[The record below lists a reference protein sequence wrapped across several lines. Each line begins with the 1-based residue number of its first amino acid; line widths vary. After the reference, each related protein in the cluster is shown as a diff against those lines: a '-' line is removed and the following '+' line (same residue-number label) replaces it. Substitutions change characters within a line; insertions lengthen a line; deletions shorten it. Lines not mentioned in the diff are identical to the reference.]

1 MYKNIVL
8 SDVLEARNRTEK
20 YYTRT
25 PLHHYQSL
33 DELIGAE
40 IYVKHE
46 NHQKTG
52 SFKVRGALN
61 VLSRLSLEDKGRGV
75 VAATSGNFGQGV
87 AYAASVFDTVANIVV
102 PVGANPSKVDSIR
115 RLGANVIFHGEAFDD
130 SREYAETLSQR
141 EGFRYIHS
149 ANENGL
155 VAGVATYSLEI
166 FEDLSDVDLII
177 VPVGGGSGAC
187 GACVISD
194 EMRSGA
200 RVIGVQAS
208 SAPAAYLSWKEGKLI
223 EANMDTAAE
232 GLATRIGYDAPQK
245 ILRDHLS
252 DFILVDE
259 DEMRKAVTTLLDHT
273 RNLAEHAGA
282 AALAAAIK
290 IKDRI
295 RGKKVVLVMSGG
307 NITVSQLKGIL
318 MDH

>member
-8 SDVLEARNRTEK
+8 SDVVEARNRTEK

-25 PLHHYQSL
+25 PLHHYRSL

-61 VLSRLSLEDKGRGV
+61 VLSRLSLEEKSRGV

-87 AYAASVFDTVANIVV
+87 AYAASVFGTVANVVV
-102 PVGANPSKVDSIR
+102 PVGANPGKVDSIR
-115 RLGANVIFHGEAFDD
+115 RLGANIIFHGEVFDD
-130 SREYAETLSQR
+130 SREYAEVLSQR

-155 VAGVATYSLEI
+155 VTGVATYSLEI
-166 FEDLSDVDLII
+166 FEDLPDVDLII

-194 EMRSGA
+194 EMSSGA

-208 SAPAAYLSWKEGKLI
+208 SAPAAYMSWKEGRLI

-232 GLATRIGYDAPQK
+232 GLATRIGYDATQK

-252 DFILVDE
+252 DFLLVNE
-259 DEMRKAVTTLLDHT
+259 DEMGKAVITLLDYTH
-273 RNLAEHAGA
+273 NLSEHAGA
-282 AALAAAIK
+282 APLAAAIN
-290 IKDRI
+290 IKDQL

-307 NITVSQLKGIL
+307 NMTVNQLKGVL
-318 MDH
+318 ADH